1 MKLLPEIPNVL
12 VLDCWAVLAYLNKEP
27 GWKMIKTIFEDAQR
41 HATTVLLHKINL
53 GEIYYILIRRFSQ
66 GNADKIITWFLL
78 CPIILVDLR
87 DDILFEAAKMKA
99 HYPMSYADCFVAA
112 TAIANNGSILTGD
125 PEFKKIDTLV
135 KITWVPI
142 Q

>member
-27 GWKMIKTIFEDAQR
+27 GCKMIKTIFEDAQR
-41 HATTVLLHKINL
+41 HAATVLLHKINL